1 MKGETVDNIPPVRQ
15 PGMQPG
21 PAPNSNDRLLAAL
34 GYPFWIVALICLFL
48 EGPKDRPFT
57 RYHAIQALGANAAV
71 WVVLMGIG
79 IFYCVISSISG
90 FIGCLLFPVFFV
102 PWFLLLYYAYLVY
115 TKGDYVEIPVLTD
128 LMVEQGWLKKP

>member
-1 MKGETVDNIPPVRQ
+1 MPPATGQ
-15 PGMQPG
+15 PGVPPG
-21 PAPNSNDRLLAAL
+21 AASNSNDRLLAAL

-57 RYHAIQALGANAAV
+57 RYHAIQALGANAAA
-71 WVVLMGIG
+71 WVVIMVIA
-79 IFYCVISSISG
+79 IFYCVVSSVSG

-115 TKGDYVEIPVLTD
+115 SKGEYVEIPVLTD
-128 LMVEQGWLKKP
+128 LMTQQGWLKKP